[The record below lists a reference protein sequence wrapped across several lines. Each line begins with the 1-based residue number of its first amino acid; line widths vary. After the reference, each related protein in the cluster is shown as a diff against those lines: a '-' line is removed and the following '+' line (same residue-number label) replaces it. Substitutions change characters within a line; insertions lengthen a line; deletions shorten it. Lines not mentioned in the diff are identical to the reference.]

1 MKVHK
6 QNQILSPFSND
17 QELIHQSKHLLLE
30 LYNCDFEKLNDESF
44 LRCTL
49 NRAAKLANATVLNL
63 ISNKFEPQG
72 VTAIALLAES
82 HISIHTWPE
91 SNYSAV
97 DIFTCGQNMMP
108 ELASQY
114 LIESLMAKEH
124 SLRVIERN
132 PPSAVSKQDIRDIS
146 KALGFPW
153 WDKPAQ
159 PCLSSRFPY
168 GHEITSE
175 RLKMVEKAEEYVLF
189 CFLNHF

>member
-1 MKVHK
+1 MEVNKK
-6 QNQILSPFSND
+6 NQIFSSLSND
-17 QELIHQSKHLLLE
+17 NELSHESKHLLLE
-30 LYNCDFEKLNDESF
+30 LYKCDYEKLNDESF
-44 LRCTL
+44 LRCSL

-97 DIFTCGQNMMP
+97 DIFTCGRNMLP

-114 LIESLMAKEH
+114 LIEVLKAEEH

-132 PPSAVSKQDIRDIS
+132 PPATVLKQMRTV
-146 KALGFPW
+146 A
-153 WDKPAQ
+153 
-159 PCLSSRFPY
+159 
-168 GHEITSE
+168 
-175 RLKMVEKAEEYVLF
+175 
-189 CFLNHF
+189 

>member
-1 MKVHK
+1 MESPKK
-6 QNQILSPFSND
+6 NQFLSSFCND
-17 QELIHQSKHLLLE
+17 QQLSHQSKHLLLE
-30 LYNCDFEKLNDESF
+30 LYRCDEEKLNDESF

-49 NRAAKLANATVLNL
+49 NRAGKLAKAKILHL

-108 ELASQY
+108 EQASQY
-114 LIESLMAKEH
+114 LIESLMAEEH

-132 PPSAVSKQDIRDIS
+132 PPASVLNEIRSI
-146 KALGFPW
+146 
-153 WDKPAQ
+153 
-159 PCLSSRFPY
+159 
-168 GHEITSE
+168 
-175 RLKMVEKAEEYVLF
+175 V
-189 CFLNHF
+189 

>member
-1 MKVHK
+1 MEIYKK
-6 QNQILSPFSND
+6 NKILSSFHDDHKFS
-17 QELIHQSKHLLLE
+17 HQSKHLLLE
-30 LYNCDFEKLNDESF
+30 LYRCDCEKLNDESY

-63 ISNKFEPQG
+63 ISNKFEPYG

-114 LIESLMAKEH
+114 LIKSLIAKEH

-132 PPSAVSKQDIRDIS
+132 PPSAVPKQIRT
-146 KALGFPW
+146 A
-153 WDKPAQ
+153 A
-159 PCLSSRFPY
+159 
-168 GHEITSE
+168 
-175 RLKMVEKAEEYVLF
+175 
-189 CFLNHF
+189 

>member
-6 QNQILSPFSND
+6 NNQILHSFSND
-17 QELIHQSKHLLLE
+17 EKLNHQSKHLLLE
-30 LYNCDFEKLNDESF
+30 LYRCDYEKLNDESF

-49 NRAAKLANATVLNL
+49 NKGAKLANATVLNL
-63 ISNKFEPQG
+63 ISNKFEPHG

-108 ELASQY
+108 EVASEY
-114 LIESLMAKEH
+114 LMKSLMAKEH

-132 PPSAVSKQDIRDIS
+132 PPSAVPKQVRT
-146 KALGFPW
+146 AV
-153 WDKPAQ
+153 Q
-159 PCLSSRFPY
+159 
-168 GHEITSE
+168 
-175 RLKMVEKAEEYVLF
+175 
-189 CFLNHF
+189 

>member
-1 MKVHK
+1 MNVPKKNPV
-6 QNQILSPFSND
+6 LGSFSND
-17 QELIHQSKHLLLE
+17 QKLSHQSKHLLLE
-30 LYNCDFEKLNDESF
+30 LYRCDCEKLNDESY

-97 DIFTCGQNMMP
+97 DIFTCGQKMMP

-132 PPSAVSKQDIRDIS
+132 PPSSVPNQIR
-146 KALGFPW
+146 
-153 WDKPAQ
+153 
-159 PCLSSRFPY
+159 
-168 GHEITSE
+168 T
-175 RLKMVEKAEEYVLF
+175 VV
-189 CFLNHF
+189 

>member
-1 MKVHK
+1 M
-6 QNQILSPFSND
+6 
-17 QELIHQSKHLLLE
+17 LE
-30 LYNCDFEKLNDESF
+30 LYRCDCEKLNDESF

-108 ELASQY
+108 ELASIRCVSLSEILPYQY
-114 LIESLMAKEH
+114 LHKSELLFNTIFIYLIFRLLVLRDLSLC
-124 SLRVIERN
+124 N
-132 PPSAVSKQDIRDIS
+132 
-146 KALGFPW
+146 
-153 WDKPAQ
+153 
-159 PCLSSRFPY
+159 
-168 GHEITSE
+168 
-175 RLKMVEKAEEYVLF
+175 
-189 CFLNHF
+189 

>member
-1 MKVHK
+1 MEFDKN
-6 QNQILSPFSND
+6 NQILSSFSND
-17 QELIHQSKHLLLE
+17 QKLSHKSKHLLLE
-30 LYNCDFEKLNDESF
+30 LYRCDYEKLNDESF

-49 NRAAKLANATVLNL
+49 NRAAKLAKATVLNL

-97 DIFTCGQNMMP
+97 DIFTCGQNMLP

-114 LIESLMAKEH
+114 LIETLKAEEH

-132 PPSAVSKQDIRDIS
+132 PPREVYKHIRTAV
-146 KALGFPW
+146 
-153 WDKPAQ
+153 
-159 PCLSSRFPY
+159 
-168 GHEITSE
+168 
-175 RLKMVEKAEEYVLF
+175 
-189 CFLNHF
+189 

>member
-1 MKVHK
+1 MEVHK
-6 QNQILSPFSND
+6 KNQILSSFRND
-17 QELIHQSKHLLLE
+17 QKLSHQSKHFLLE
-30 LYNCDFEKLNDESF
+30 LYRCNYEKLNDESF

-49 NRAAKLANATVLNL
+49 NKASKLAKATVLNL

-97 DIFTCGQNMMP
+97 DIFTCGHNMLP

-114 LIESLMAKEH
+114 LIEALKAEEH

-132 PPSAVSKQDIRDIS
+132 PPESVLKQIR
-146 KALGFPW
+146 
-153 WDKPAQ
+153 
-159 PCLSSRFPY
+159 
-168 GHEITSE
+168 T
-175 RLKMVEKAEEYVLF
+175 VV
-189 CFLNHF
+189 